1 MIQNGVKQGAILSVV
16 LYCVYTNDLFVTLR
30 KLKIGCFIGDTF
42 VGAVGY
48 ADDLF
53 LLAPSLD
60 GLQEMLKVCENYAA
74 KHNPRFSTDTNPRK
88 SKTKCV
94 AFLLKKRKLCNLNL
108 CGNELPWVL

>member
-1 MIQNGVKQGAILSVV
+1 MKQGAILSAI

-30 KLKIGCFIGDTF
+30 KLKIGCFIGNTY
-42 VGAVGY
+42 VGVVGY

-74 KHNPRFSTDTNPRK
+74 EHNLRFSTDVNPRK
-88 SKTKCV
+88 S
-94 AFLLKKRKLCNLNL
+94 
-108 CGNELPWVL
+108 